1 MTAAQAIK
9 FLREAPGRIR
19 VVLTNLLTLLLAAT
33 AGLTWLIAS
42 GTLEVFGPEVLE
54 YATVALAVIGA
65 AVTFIRRVTPVAP
78 DDRGLL

>member
-1 MTAAQAIK
+1 MTAAQVIK